1 MSPSNSSRSLVG
13 LLALLFSPH
22 AHAYLDPGS
31 GSYLF
36 QLAAAA
42 LLASMFT
49 TRMYWYKVKDWLKSL
64 VAPKVETPE
73 KKDGARSSRE
83 P

>member
-1 MSPSNSSRSLVG
+1 MSSSSGALVG
-13 LLALLFSPH
+13 LLALLYSPH
-22 AHAYLDPGS
+22 ALAYLDPGS

-49 TRMYWYKVKDWLKSL
+49 TRMYWYKVKDWFKSL
-64 VAPKVETPE
+64 GAPKVEASKE
-73 KKDGARSSRE
+73 KDD
-83 P
+83 PPP